1 VDHFAEA
8 AGACV
13 LAEDADQSH
22 CQQNSHCVQR
32 GRQLHVGKRVASKGQ
47 GAPAS
52 QQGRPDDC
60 IKDRGG
66 HQVHQVHVPL
76 GQHDPE
82 HLHVSAQP
90 NKSIDRGSSLSSGE
104 F

>member
-1 VDHFAEA
+1 MDHIAEA
-8 AGACV
+8 ARASV
-13 LAEDADQSH
+13 FAEDADQSH
-22 CQQNSHCVQR
+22 SQQDSHCVLR
-32 GRQLHVGKRVASKGQ
+32 GRQLHVDERVASKGQ

-76 GQHDPE
+76 GQHDP
-82 HLHVSAQP
+82 
-90 NKSIDRGSSLSSGE
+90 
-104 F
+104 